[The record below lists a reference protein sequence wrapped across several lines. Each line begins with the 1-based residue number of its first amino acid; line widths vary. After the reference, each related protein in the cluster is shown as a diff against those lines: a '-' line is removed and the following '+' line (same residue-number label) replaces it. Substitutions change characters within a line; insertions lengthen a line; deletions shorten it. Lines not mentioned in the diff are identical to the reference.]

1 MSEEQPN
8 SPFELPG
15 DAPHNGE
22 STSIEAAEAIK
33 PLLTGLRA
41 QIFKVLETA
50 EDGLTCAEVEQMLG
64 IKHQTCSPRLKEL
77 VEQVKK
83 AKFCFDPDGEPIKR
97 RSPGSRS
104 KSKVYYPVL

>member
-1 MSEEQPN
+1 MSEQQPD
-8 SPFELPG
+8 PRFELPG
-15 DAPHNGE
+15 AAPHNGE

-41 QIFKVLETA
+41 RIYKALEAA
-50 EDGLTCAEVEQMLG
+50 EDGLTCTEVERMLD

-83 AKFCFDPDGEPIKR
+83 AKFCLDDNGEPVKR